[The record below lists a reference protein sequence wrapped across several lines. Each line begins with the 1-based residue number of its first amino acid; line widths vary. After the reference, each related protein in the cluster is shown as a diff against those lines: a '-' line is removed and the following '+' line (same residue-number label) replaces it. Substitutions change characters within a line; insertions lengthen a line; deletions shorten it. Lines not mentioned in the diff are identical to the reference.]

1 MNILPSRDDHDQ
13 DLNSKNKTMI
23 FVSNLIPWYEML
35 ICFRKSFIDVPP
47 NPSKDKICF
56 QDINGCNSIKI
67 GSDYQAT
74 IPNLEADDNTLTNG
88 ENI

>member
-1 MNILPSRDDHDQ
+1 
-13 DLNSKNKTMI
+13 
-23 FVSNLIPWYEML
+23 ML
-35 ICFRKSFIDVPP
+35 FCFRKPFIDVPP
-47 NPSKDKICF
+47 NPSKDKSRL
-56 QDINGCNSIKI
+56 QDKSWRKSMMI